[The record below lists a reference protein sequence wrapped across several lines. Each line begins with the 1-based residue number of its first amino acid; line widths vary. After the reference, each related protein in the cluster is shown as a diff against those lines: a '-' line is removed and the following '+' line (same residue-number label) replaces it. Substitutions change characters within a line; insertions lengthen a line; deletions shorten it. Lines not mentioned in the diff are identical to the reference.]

1 MKKRLLS
8 LLVVMALL
16 IGVFAAASVAS
27 ASGEKVTLSFMDI
40 SPREARA
47 KYFTDIFARY
57 TAEKNPNVTIEY
69 EETPWDDAHTKVVT
83 LAATGNLPD
92 LLNCSPGWIVEF
104 KDSDWILPLDDY
116 VAESGILDTFVSSMK
131 TIWDKQVEDYGHIYI
146 VPDGLTTSCIYVR
159 ADWIKEKLGIE
170 YTELIDQGWTWER
183 YIQLCHELTDPEQGR
198 YGISFRG
205 GMGSVDRITEYMM
218 GMRAEPGVMWSGVE
232 NGNID
237 NLDYLYN
244 TEEDVELLNQYLSLY
259 WDGCAPTDAVNWAFV
274 EMVDNFCGGLTG
286 TLFNDMEV
294 VASILASDLTEDQWG
309 VLPVPSAMDGRIFMG
324 VNGNTYSYAISNQ
337 TEYKDEAWDVLSFLF
352 EGTNNADYCKIMTL
366 FPLSKSATED
376 PFFSEEGPMAGFLY
390 EINSPD
396 LWKGQSTYGPS
407 PEVTQIDLYDGT
419 AELQKVLLKQ
429 QSVEDFLAWYDDH
442 ITEATKTYFEDNPE
456 QLERVETIFGK
467 VEPYATSAD
476 AVTLN

>member
-1 MKKRLLS
+1 MKKLVS
-8 LLVVMALL
+8 LVLAVALIMTAMAM
-16 IGVFAAASVAS
+16 VSVAG
-27 ASGEKVTLSFMDI
+27 ASGEKITLTFLDI

-47 KYFTDIFARY
+47 TYYNDVFARY

-69 EETPWDDAHTKVVT
+69 EEVPWDDAHTKVVT
-83 LAATGNLPD
+83 MAATNDLPD
-92 LLNCSPGWIVEF
+92 LLNCSPGWITEF
-104 KDSDWILPLDDY
+104 KDSDWIASLDDY
-116 VAESGILDTFVSSMK
+116 VADSGITDTFVGSMK
-131 TIWDKQVEDYGHIYI
+131 TIFDKQVEDYGHIYI
-146 VPDGLTTSCIYVR
+146 IPDGLTTSCIYVR
-159 ADWIKEKLGIE
+159 ADWIKETLGIE
-170 YTELIDQGWTWER
+170 YTELIDEGWTWER
-183 YIQLCHELTDPEQGR
+183 YLQLCHELTDPEKGR

-218 GMRAEPGVMWSGVE
+218 AMRSEPGVMWA
-232 NGNID
+232 NTD
-237 NLDYLYN
+237 NMDELDYLYN
-244 TEEDVELLNQYLSLY
+244 TEEDVTLLNEYLSLY

-337 TEYKDEAWDVLSFLF
+337 TEYKDEAWDVLSYLY

-366 FPLSKSATED
+366 FPLSLSATED
-376 PFFSEEGPMAGFLY
+376 PFFGEDGPMAGFLY

-396 LWKGQSTYGPS
+396 LWKAESTYGPS

-429 QSVEDFLAWYDDH
+429 ESVEDFLAWYDDH
-442 ITEATKTYFEDNPE
+442 ITEATKTYFEENPE
-456 QLERVETIFGK
+456 QLERVDQIFGK
-467 VEPYATSAD
+467 VEPYATSRD
-476 AVTLN
+476 AVSIK